1 MSSLFTSRI
10 FFAVN
15 GTLAMSV
22 AGPSRP
28 LWLVA
33 VAVAL
38 RVVADIGGSAQIRR
52 E

>member
-22 AGPSRP
+22 AGPSRHLP
-28 LWLVA
+28 QRSYPVA
-33 VAVAL
+33 MGGE
-38 RVVADIGGSAQIRR
+38 ADIARPSQIGRW
-52 E
+52 